1 MPYTE
6 SRNTLPIVLTVILLI
21 ALILGGCATFARD
34 TGSPVIRLKDLQP
47 LPTPADREIKPLRV
61 AIASIVSPQGTVD
74 SYSPL
79 LRYLSVKSGR
89 PVRLVQRRTYQEV
102 NDLIAS
108 GEIDM
113 AFVCTRSYVIGHR
126 EFGMELLAAP
136 QVGGKRVYH
145 SYLIVP
151 ADSPYRSIED
161 LRGKVFAFTD
171 PLSNTGYMYP
181 VSLLS
186 EMGETPEHFF
196 SRTFF
201 TYSHDNAIRAVAEK
215 LADGAAVDSIVYEYA
230 IKRDPTL
237 GKRTRV
243 IAQSQP
249 FGMPP
254 VVVSPKTRPQ
264 TKAMLQNILLGMDGD
279 PAGRSAL
286 DNLGFDRF
294 VLVKD
299 SDYDSVRALEQKVI
313 RR

>member
-1 MPYTE
+1 MFHPDRTWK
-6 SRNTLPIVLTVILLI
+6 LAATVVAAALLALI
-21 ALILGGCATFARD
+21 AGGCSMRSGHTAT
-34 TGSPVIRLKDLQP
+34 PVIHLRDLQP
-47 LPTPADREIKPLRV
+47 LPTPADRQIKPLRV
-61 AIASIVSPQGTVD
+61 AIASIVSPQGTLD
-74 SYSPL
+74 SYTPL
-79 LRYLSVKSGR
+79 LHYLHAKSGR
-89 PVRLVQRRTYQEV
+89 PVTLVQRRTYQEV

-126 EFGMELLAAP
+126 QFGMELLAAP
-136 QVGGKRVYH
+136 QVGGKKVYY

-151 ADSPYRSIED
+151 SDSPYHSIKD

-181 VSLLS
+181 VALLRQI
-186 EMGETPEHFF
+186 GESPEHFF
-196 SRTFF
+196 ARTFF

-215 LADGAAVDSIVYEYA
+215 LADGAAVDSIVYGYA
-230 IKRDPTL
+230 IERDPTL
-237 GKRTRV
+237 RERTRV

-254 VVVSPKTRPQ
+254 VVVSPKIRPQ
-264 TKAMLQNILLGMDGD
+264 TKAMLQNILLSMDSD
-279 PAGRSAL
+279 PDGRAAL
-286 DNLGFDRF
+286 DNLGFDKF

-299 SDYDSVRALEQKVI
+299 SDYDSVRELEQTM